1 MTADTPSAEGDEHP
15 APDSSPFFRQGEGT
29 PLVLLHG
36 ITMSWRAWKP
46 VLPFLVGRHEVF
58 APTMAGHRGG
68 PQLRPGATLGV
79 TALVDVLCD
88 QLDEAGIHSA
98 HLVGNSLGGWVAL
111 ELARRGRA
119 RSVIG
124 LSPAGTWR
132 ARRDLV
138 RLIWMFRAGYMA
150 IGNPWLSWMA
160 RTPRLRRMAL
170 RQMIAHPERVPEEEA
185 TELLADFEDCALFTA
200 LLDGTAALHR
210 LADFDIALCPVKIAW
225 GEKDRLI
232 PFKRYG
238 RPMRDTVRGA
248 EFSIVPGVGHVPMYD
263 DPRLIAR
270 TILET
275 TTTVD
280 SFYQPEPTVLAH
292 RKTRRRPSA
301 SHRGRTAS

>member
-1 MTADTPSAEGDEHP
+1 MTARAESTTGDDDLT
-15 APDSSPFFRQGEGT
+15 ADCTPFFRGGKGT
-29 PLVLLHG
+29 PVVLLHG

-46 VLPFLVGRHEVF
+46 VLPFLIGRHDVF

-68 PQLRPGATLGV
+68 PAPRDGASMGV

-88 QLDEAGIHSA
+88 QLDEAGIESA

-138 RLIWMFRAGYMA
+138 RLIWMFRVGHMA
-150 IGNPWLSWMA
+150 IGSPRLSWMA
-160 RTPRLRRMAL
+160 SNPTMRRMAL
-170 RQMIAHPERVPEEEA
+170 RQMMAHPERVPEDEVVA
-185 TELLADFEDCALFTA
+185 LLADFEDCALFAA
-200 LLDGTAALHR
+200 LLDGTASLHH
-210 LADFDIALCPVKIAW
+210 LAEFDVALCPVTIAW

-238 RPMRDTVRGA
+238 RPMCEAVRGA
-248 EFSIVPGVGHVPMYD
+248 EFSTMRGVGHVPMYD

-270 TILET
+270 TILQAT
-275 TTTVD
+275 SAVD
-280 SFYQPEPTVLAH
+280 RAYQLDTDPTPRRKPRMRVLP
-292 RKTRRRPSA
+292 RRRREA
-301 SHRGRTAS
+301 S